1 MLRGIQKHTLAGAAI
16 ILVAIVTTGCDKV
29 PLTAPTNSTVTLT
42 APTRTLPLGGTT
54 EVTATVLESGGT
66 PVQNGTTVR
75 FTTTLGSVAPV
86 EVQTRN
92 GVATATFNAGTAS
105 GTATIRATS
114 GGAGGTSTTTG
125 GTTTTTGSSNQLD
138 ITIGAAAAGRIN
150 ISATPQSVPSAGG
163 TSQVTATV
171 FDTNGNALPGVPVSF
186 VTDAGT
192 LSQSTVVSDANG
204 IATVTLTTN
213 RQAKVTARVGSGQNA
228 PTADTTVTVNVAGTV
243 TLRCQGTT
251 TTAATTCAQVVNQPV
266 TFTAERGTTT
276 GAAPITSAT
285 LDFGDGT
292 STSLGNLSSTATVS
306 HAYSNTGSFTATLR
320 AVDANGETTTASA
333 VVTVTSPIPIGVNIT
348 VTQGTGANVRL
359 FTFTANVTPA
369 AAAELV
375 ESYTWD
381 FDDGTKVV
389 TTGNTTSHL
398 YTQSG
403 RYIVTVTVRT
413 TDGRTGNGRTEIV
426 VPSN

>member
-1 MLRGIQKHTLAGAAI
+1 MLRRMQKHALAGAAI
-16 ILVAIVTTGCDKV
+16 VIVAVVTTACDKV

-75 FTTTLGSVAPV
+75 FTTTLGSVTPV
-86 EVQTRN
+86 EAQTRN

-114 GGAGGTSTTTG
+114 GGAGGTSTTST
-125 GTTTTTGSSNQLD
+125 TTTTTGSSNQLD

-150 ISATPQSVPSAGG
+150 ISATPQSVSSAGG

-192 LSQSTVVSDANG
+192 LSQSTVVTDASG

-228 PTADTTVTVNVAGTV
+228 PSADTTVNVNVAGTV

-251 TTAATTCAQVVNQPV
+251 TTAATTCAQVVNQAV

-276 GAAPITSAT
+276 GASPITSAT

-333 VVTVTSPIPIGVNIT
+333 VVTITTPTPIGVNIT
-348 VTQGTGANVRL
+348 VTQGTGANVKL

-389 TTGNTTSHL
+389 TTGNTTSHM